1 MNSNQ
6 SWWHT
11 DKLVWLCQIHLKEIS
26 NLLLNLKEAEAFQT
40 CGRLPDST
48 LTFPG
53 LPVIPTCHRYG
64 HASSLLR
71 VKYEGRKHCYLARLR
86 RANSVFNKEERKRQC
101 PKFKK
106 RKEQYI
112 YEDFSSPSTPFPFCI
127 PLLRCDRLWEWG
139 LPRFWF
145 FPI

>member
-106 RKEQYI
+106 RKQVWDKIMNIRVEI
-112 YEDFSSPSTPFPFCI
+112 SKKKRKKSIKLKKSEVSWLKSSRY
-127 PLLRCDRLWEWG
+127 L
-139 LPRFWF
+139 
-145 FPI
+145 

>member
-1 MNSNQ
+1 MIMSNSPKREFKPFIQ
-6 SWWHT
+6 LERSGG
-11 DKLVWLCQIHLKEIS
+11 L
-26 NLLLNLKEAEAFQT
+26 QT

-48 LTFPG
+48 LALPG

-71 VKYEGRKHCYLARLR
+71 AKYEGRKHRYLARLG
-86 RANSVFNKEERKRQC
+86 RANSVFKKEERKRQC

-127 PLLRCDRLWEWG
+127 PFLRCDRL
-139 LPRFWF
+139 
-145 FPI
+145 